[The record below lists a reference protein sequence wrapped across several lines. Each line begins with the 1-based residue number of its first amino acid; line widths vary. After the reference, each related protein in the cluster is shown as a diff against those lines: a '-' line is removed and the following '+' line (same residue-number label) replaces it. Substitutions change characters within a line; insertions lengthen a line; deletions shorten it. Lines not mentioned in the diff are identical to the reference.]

1 MGVKNLNGF
10 LRDNCSRK
18 SIHKINLSTL
28 SGKTIAIDVSIYMY
42 RFIGE
47 NALIENM
54 YLLLSSLLT
63 YNITPIFVFD
73 GKPPPEKMELLQKR
87 KLEKYK
93 AKEEYNRLQ
102 LELEDNNNDKNM
114 INKQLDN
121 LKLQFIRVTSEDI
134 KLVKNLLEIYGVS
147 YYNAP
152 NEADEICAY
161 LVNSGKAWGCLSDDM
176 DMFIYGCKNV
186 IRNLSLVNQT
196 VYHYDMKQIL
206 QDLEMNDTE
215 FKQLMIL
222 SGTDYNM
229 NNCRKL
235 KSALNS
241 FYSYKFYLKKNKM
254 ITFYEW
260 LRITDD
266 IINIDQL
273 NHIYNTFLLVNLE
286 TSNLDSFKFDL
297 KEVNYN
303 KLHELLGNYG
313 FIFV

>member
-18 SIHKINLSTL
+18 SINKINLRVL

-87 KLEKYK
+87 RLEKYK
-93 AKEEYNRLQ
+93 AREEYNRLQ
-102 LELEDNNNDKNM
+102 LELEDNNNDKNI

-186 IRNLSLVNQT
+186 LRNLSLVNQT
-196 VYHYDMKQIL
+196 VHHYNMKQIL

-241 FYSYKFYLKKNKM
+241 FYSYKIYLKKNKM

-286 TSNLDSFKFDL
+286 TSNLDSFNFDL
-297 KEVNYN
+297 KEVNYS
-303 KLHELLGNYG
+303 KLRELLGNYG